1 MICADKSKVGFS
13 IRDERTNPMCVLRN
27 QRGQGIVEYI
37 LALIVGVVLILGGMY
52 QLNTAF
58 KTWATNYFGN
68 YLACLLEAGELPSIS
83 GGGGDSGVCN
93 EFFKPFSL
101 AEGRPLKENAKTGGG
116 QAAKTGSGAGANDKR
131 AGVSH
136 VAGGGSH
143 FSSGPAFGRGG
154 GNRGFAVKGG
164 KGKGGDSSAFTG
176 STEASNYG
184 SAYGSKRRIDIKT
197 KTLLDNR
204 FAFDQS
210 REGREKRK
218 SITSFKRPSE
228 EGGRAPKIRV
238 KRIDHKRDIAAQED
252 TGLNIPNFLRILII
266 AAIVIALVFFLGGQ
280 ALQIGKSMD

>member
-1 MICADKSKVGFS
+1 MS
-13 IRDERTNPMCVLRN
+13 VLRN

-37 LALIVGVVLILGGMY
+37 LTLIVGVALILGGMY

-93 EFFKPFSL
+93 QFFKPFSL
-101 AEGRPLKENAKTGGG
+101 AEGRPLKENAGQTGNDT
-116 QAAKTGSGAGANDKR
+116 ANKTGSGAGANDKR
-131 AGVSH
+131 AGASY
-136 VAGGGSH
+136 VAGGGS
-143 FSSGPAFGRGG
+143 SRYGGGSAFGHGG
-154 GNRGFAVKGG
+154 GNRGFAAKGG
-164 KGKGGDSSAFTG
+164 KGRGGGSSTFTG
-176 STEASNYG
+176 STDASDYG
-184 SAYGSKRRIDIKT
+184 GGSGSSNRRIEKKK

-204 FAFDQS
+204 FAFDQD
-210 REGREKRK
+210 RENRQKKSK
-218 SITSFKRPSE
+218 SISNYKKPSE
-228 EGGRAPKIRV
+228 EGGPAPKIRV
-238 KRIDHKRDIAAQED
+238 KKTDRKRDIAAQED

>member
-1 MICADKSKVGFS
+1 MSCADKSKVGFS
-13 IRDERTNPMCVLRN
+13 IRDERTNPMCILRN

-93 EFFKPFSL
+93 DFFKPFSL

-116 QAAKTGSGAGANDKR
+116 QATKTGSGAGANDKR

-136 VAGGGSH
+136 VSGGGSH

-184 SAYGSKRRIDIKT
+184 AGYGSKRRIDIQT

-210 REGREKRK
+210 GEGREKRK
-218 SITSFKRPSE
+218 SITSFKRPPD